1 MFDSYTIWKRQVM
14 QLYEKETP
22 TRVFP
27 CDDFKSVKNIFFEEH
42 LLMATSYLWECWSI
56 RLALLWKEYREKL
69 YKFSKLEE
77 KSIILMQKQP
87 PEMVFEKRRS

>member
-42 LLMATSYLWECWSI
+42 LLMATSYLWEC
-56 RLALLWKEYREKL
+56 
-69 YKFSKLEE
+69 
-77 KSIILMQKQP
+77 
-87 PEMVFEKRRS
+87 